1 MWRYR
6 KWLCRWCAILGGIV
20 WLCGVIPVRAQTPTG
35 TIYGRVTDPDRQPLA
50 GVLVILTSPAT
61 GELRTV
67 TDVDGTY
74 AFHGLPPGTSYRL
87 EFVLQGF
94 QPLTRESIEVR
105 AGANTRVDVRLRL
118 GAAHEIVVRS
128 ATEQIDIKDT
138 KVSTHFVREVLA
150 TLPVA
155 RDPWM
160 VLALAPGVFVETER
174 LDGGS
179 EVGRLSDFTARGAEW
194 RDNQWHLDGVPIT
207 DVAVPGTSPI
217 YYDFDAFEEIQ
228 ITSGASDVESFTGG
242 VIINLITRRGENR
255 FSMGGRFL
263 WTGDALQGDNTR
275 KLDAATV
282 AGLESDRIQD
292 IKDYG
297 VQSGGAFRA
306 DRMWGW
312 IAYGGLDYDLIV
324 PTVEDE
330 ADGDTDTLPALPEPE
345 KDTDATND
353 LVAFQHDIRHLD
365 HLTLKG
371 NARWGAHLLEV
382 LALGSLHH
390 RQGYQAEFE
399 RPPETTY
406 DQREWTP
413 LIKVQDEWLARPN
426 WFLSAKVSWNRTRN
440 RLLPMGGTEQP
451 ARFDYRTGVWRDS
464 YAWED
469 QSTRSWNVHLQSIL
483 YRIHLL
489 GGHHEFKIGLE
500 FRDSEVRL
508 AEGFANGIVWAYWDI
523 DDPEAGGEI
532 WLIREGHTRTYRRH
546 WGFYFQDTITWR
558 RWSATIGLRWDIQ
571 QNGLRASSTPAHPLR
586 PDWLPGGRTRNR
598 AMPFIWH
605 TLSPRISIGY
615 DLRGDG
621 RTVIKASFAVYPSA
635 LGIDEPMLLSPTGR
649 RELRFRWRGDFNGNG
664 IPDVHEIDFATPV
677 FWDHALG
684 DPNRSIHTIAEDYR
698 SPRTV
703 EWMLGV
709 EHAVHA
715 DWALGIHAFYRR
727 AWDYV
732 WTFPYDPEGR
742 YTDADF
748 YNCWVQAGT
757 VPPEWGGWP
766 VYACTIP
773 KPAGLRWEN
782 RPAFDTRYLGIEFRV
797 RRRFSRGWQL
807 FGALTLQQNLQFM
820 RDRRAYLDPTNV
832 PQLNRGPYFTTG
844 WETDVMNHMRWMVK
858 LGGTV
863 RLPGQFYLSGVLIA
877 RDGLLYAS
885 VYRASRPSNGWGS
898 IVDVYTHR
906 LAEKRLPVFWLLN
919 VRLERRFRIGPF
931 GRIDVIIDGFNILNR
946 AVATR
951 KFGIANAPE
960 LYDRVTEI
968 ISPRI
973 FRIGVRYT
981 F

>member
-1 MWRYR
+1 MVRLHRSVWP
-6 KWLCRWCAILGGIV
+6 WMGILWVLV
-20 WLCGVIPVRAQTPTG
+20 WLCGDTPGWPQTPTG
-35 TIYGRVTDPDRQPLA
+35 TIYGRVTDPDGQPIG

-74 AFHGLPPGTSYRL
+74 AFHGLPPGTAYRL
-87 EFVLQGF
+87 DFVLQGF
-94 QPLTRESIEVR
+94 QPLTRTPVEVR
-105 AGANTRVDVRLRL
+105 AGANTRVDVRLSP
-118 GAAHEIVVRS
+118 GATHEIVVRGT
-128 ATEQIDIKDT
+128 AEQIDIKDT
-138 KVSTHFVREVLA
+138 KVSTHFEREVLE
-150 TLPVA
+150 TMPVA

-228 ITSGASDVESFTGG
+228 ITSGANDVESFTGG

-263 WTGDALQGDNTR
+263 WTGDALQSHNTR
-275 KLDAATV
+275 GLDEATV
-282 AGLESDRIQD
+282 AGLEADRIQD

-297 VQSGGAFRA
+297 VQAGGAFRT
-306 DRMWGW
+306 DRIWGW
-312 IAYGGLDYDLIV
+312 AAYGGLDYDLLV
-324 PTVEDE
+324 PTVESE
-330 ADGDTDTLPALPEPE
+330 ADDDMDALLAQPEEETDLS
-345 KDTDATND
+345 DDR
-353 LVAFQHDIRHLD
+353 VAFQHDTRHLD

-371 NARWGAHLLEV
+371 NARWGDHLLEI

-413 LIKVQDEWLARPN
+413 LIKVQDEWLARSN
-426 WFLSAKVSWNRTRN
+426 WFLSAKISWNLTRN
-440 RLLPMGGTEQP
+440 RLMPMGGIDRP

-469 QSTRSWNVHLQSIL
+469 QTTRSWNVHVQSIL

-489 GGHHEFKIGLE
+489 GGHHEIKAGLE

-508 AEGFANGIVWAYWDI
+508 AEGFANGVVWAYWDM
-523 DDPEAGGEI
+523 DDPAVGGEV

-546 WGFYFQDTITWR
+546 WGMYIQDTITWR
-558 RWSATIGLRWDIQ
+558 RWSATLGLRWDIQ
-571 QNGLRASSTPAHPLR
+571 QNGLHASSTPAHPLR
-586 PDWLPGGRTRNR
+586 PDWLPGGRTAAR
-598 AMPFIWH
+598 AMPFTWS

-621 RTVIKASFAVYPSA
+621 RTVVKAAFAMYPSA
-635 LGIDEPMLLSPTGR
+635 LGIDEPLLLSPTGR
-649 RELRFRWRGDFNGNG
+649 RELRFRWIGDFNGNG
-664 IPDVHEIDFATPV
+664 IPDMNEIDFTVPV

-684 DPNRSIHTIAEDYR
+684 DPNRSIHAIADDYR

-703 EWMLGV
+703 EWMLGI
-709 EHAVHA
+709 EHAVHPN
-715 DWALGIHAFYRR
+715 WAISINGFYRR
-727 AWDYV
+727 AWNYI

-748 YNCWVQAGT
+748 YNCWVQTGAI
-757 VPPEWGGWP
+757 PPEWGGWP
-766 VYACTIP
+766 VYACTVP
-773 KPAGLRWEN
+773 KPAGVRWEN
-782 RPAFDTRYLGIEFRV
+782 RPAFVTRYLGVDLRI
-797 RRRFSRGWQL
+797 RRRFAHGWQL
-807 FGALTLQQNLQFM
+807 FGATTLQQNLQFM
-820 RDRRAYLDPTNV
+820 RDRTAYLDPTNV
-832 PQLNRGPYFTTG
+832 PQRNRGPYFTTG

-863 RLPGQFYLSGVLIA
+863 RLPGRLYLSGILIA
-877 RDGLLYAS
+877 RDGLLYQS
-885 VYRASRPSNGWGS
+885 VYRATRPSNGWGS
-898 IVDVYTHR
+898 VVDVYTHR
-906 LAEKRLPVFWLLN
+906 LNQKRLPTFWLLN
-919 VRLERRFRIGPF
+919 MRLERRFRIGSL
-931 GRIDVIIDGFNILNR
+931 GRIDVIIDAFNILNR
-946 AVATR
+946 ALATR
-951 KFGIANAPE
+951 KFGIANAPD

-973 FRIGVRYT
+973 FRLGVRYT